1 MIIYHFKTFLYAVDS
16 DGKKHQICYDERK
29 LDEKGF
35 SEIIRIDEH
44 ECKVNYSL
52 TGEWTMIGNGLP
64 EVDTGDLQL
73 TLQGQTDTKAYQ
85 MLQLCHLEHLPIK
98 CLVWVVAHAGVN
110 NDVIEAE
117 CHKITAD
124 QHQYERIILNDRTIK
139 KAALEDTAS
148 SLANFLI
155 TH

>member
-1 MIIYHFKTFLYAVDS
+1 MQK
-16 DGKKHQICYDERK
+16 
-29 LDEKGF
+29 
-35 SEIIRIDEH
+35 
-44 ECKVNYSL
+44 
-52 TGEWTMIGNGLP
+52 
-64 EVDTGDLQL
+64 
-73 TLQGQTDTKAYQ
+73 
-85 MLQLCHLEHLPIK
+85 
-98 CLVWVVAHAGVN
+98 
-110 NDVIEAE
+110 NDVLKHEDALVRVLAIEAE